1 MKPLAFILF
10 LALCGTLWSQTL
22 NASDE
27 KFLGLWG
34 AEQMYGPIVRG
45 ELTIDT
51 REKEW
56 HAYIGGFD
64 AVVEHHEQQLRFRL
78 AGDQGEFRG
87 RFTTEKKQIVGQW
100 IQAPGFTLNQRYAS
114 PVRLEELVAGVWRG
128 VVAPLDSRI
137 TFFLMI
143 DRKGDGSAGAYI
155 RNPEHNWFGRGT
167 YALSTSGTTIT
178 LKRGEQQ
185 LEGRYDAESDSLLF
199 GLVDG
204 APPLRFTRRK
214 REEALGLVP
223 RLAVLAYRWQQP
235 IDENDGWRTS
245 SLTEVRLDPKPLAEL
260 VGKILAADPA
270 ENGLNIQSLLIAR
283 HGKLVLEEYFYGF
296 SGDRPHDMRSASKTF
311 APMLVGIA
319 RDQGAKISAEEPVLS
334 FFPQYASI
342 ANMEDRKR
350 KMTLGDLM
358 NMASGLCDDRDPK
371 SGEDAMQNQTDQ
383 ADWYKYALD
392 LPMRKDP
399 GGRDA
404 IYCSS
409 NLNLVG
415 GAVRH
420 ATGRWL
426 PDFFDEFV
434 AQPLQFR
441 NFYMNLMPTGEAYM
455 GGGLY
460 LRPRDQLKVG
470 QVYLAGGVWNGKRVL
485 GRQWVKESLQERTS
499 FVSMG
504 DFDPPIHGYGF
515 GWHTRTLKAGN
526 KTFRDYYM
534 GGNGGQNVIILPEL
548 DMVVVFSGGNYGE
561 ARKFFRWES
570 ELLPQYIIPAVTGQ

>member
-1 MKPLAFILF
+1 MKSLAFIFF
-10 LALCGTLWSQTL
+10 LLGGTLLSQAV
-22 NASDE
+22 NPSDE
-27 KFLGLWG
+27 KLVGLWG
-34 AEQMYGPIVRG
+34 AEQMYGPMVRG
-45 ELTIDT
+45 ELTIDA
-51 REKEW
+51 RGSEW
-56 HAYIGGFD
+56 HGYIAGFD
-64 AVVEHHEQQLRFRL
+64 TVIQHREQQLRFAL
-78 AGDQGEFRG
+78 AGDHGEFRG
-87 RFTTEKKQIVGQW
+87 RFAADKKQILGEW
-100 IQAPGFTLNQRYAS
+100 TQAPGFTLNQRYTS
-114 PVRLEELVAGVWRG
+114 PVRLKELVRGVWRG
-128 VVAPLDSRI
+128 VVAPLDGRI
-137 TFFLMI
+137 TFFLMVE
-143 DRKGDGSAGAYI
+143 RKADGSIGAYI

-167 YALSTSGTTIT
+167 YTLSTTGDKVT

-185 LEGRYDAESDSLLF
+185 LEGRYDAESDSLLL

-204 APPLRFTRRK
+204 APPLKCTRRQ
-214 REEALGLVP
+214 REEALGFVP
-223 RLAVLAYRWQQP
+223 RLGAPAYRYQQP
-235 IDENDGWRTS
+235 IDENDGWQIG
-245 SLTEVRLDPKPLAEL
+245 SLVEAGLDPRPLAAL
-260 VGKILAADPA
+260 VEKILAADPA
-270 ENGLNIQSLLIAR
+270 ENSLNLQSLLIAR

-319 RDQGAKISAEEPVLS
+319 RDHGAKISAEDPALS
-334 FFPQYASI
+334 FFPQYESI

-358 NMASGLCDDRDPK
+358 NMASGLCDDRDPR
-371 SGEDAMQNQTDQ
+371 SSEDTMQEQTEQ
-383 ADWYKYALD
+383 PDWYKYALD

-399 GGRDA
+399 GSRNA
-404 IYCSS
+404 VYCSS

-426 PDFFDEFV
+426 PEFFNEFV

-441 NFYMNLMPTGEAYM
+441 SFYMNLMPTGEGYM

-460 LRPRDQLKVG
+460 LHPRDQLKIG

-504 DFDPPIHGYGF
+504 DFDPPVHGYGY
-515 GWHTRTLKAGN
+515 GWHTRALKAGN
-526 KTFRDYYM
+526 KTYRDYYM

-561 ARKFFRWES
+561 AKKFFRWES
-570 ELLPQYIIPAVTGQ
+570 ALLPRYIIPAVTDQ